1 MGVFVF
7 LLFQWL
13 RPAKQFSNSKFTL
26 LVFTA
31 VHDGQ
36 LGCLDRCCCCCCCLG
51 KTKDLEY
58 LQGATRNRYSERE
71 RERETLVLHKLCCCI
86 YSALVET
93 LFRVPLK
100 PAILCGNCAWYT
112 QLVASKNC
120 PFAIFQG
127 ASWLQIYLH
136 TQFST
141 REDRFFSPADFGQE
155 SCHNQRQTLIGKTL
169 RGRLQQ
175 RTTPGWVK
183 PFDFCPPFLLIRKAF
198 SNSRAR
204 SCITWAR
211 WKVPPTSQTRHLQG
225 VCASE
230 SWRRYWLGSGKTG

>member
-1 MGVFVF
+1 MLELGIWWCGLLIGTFFFAGKTEPKCKLIDSSQLRPILNGDILKSVGSHYAIVGPNEFSLFHMGPQLLDVQLCNFNSNSIWRGLVADGCF
-7 LLFQWL
+7 CFFLFQWL

-36 LGCLDRCCCCCCCLG
+36 LGCLDRCCCCCCLG

-58 LQGATRNRYSERE
+58 LQGATRNRYSE

-112 QLVASKNC
+112 TLVASKNC

-141 REDRFFSPADFGQE
+141 REDRFF
-155 SCHNQRQTLIGKTL
+155 
-169 RGRLQQ
+169 
-175 RTTPGWVK
+175 
-183 PFDFCPPFLLIRKAF
+183 PP
-198 SNSRAR
+198 
-204 SCITWAR
+204 R
-211 WKVPPTSQTRHLQG
+211 WFWPRELP
-225 VCASE
+225 
-230 SWRRYWLGSGKTG
+230 